1 MKDIPDKIS
10 FQKVLET
17 LQEENS
23 SYQIIDLS
31 RFSDLEEEELALLH
45 EQWLKIHPNR
55 RSRLIKDL
63 REIAEEDTLV
73 CFDPIALLAL
83 KDPEASVRG
92 NAIELLW
99 EYEHKSLIPTLIE
112 ILQND
117 PSKEVRAAAATALGK
132 YVYLGELEEIPPASY
147 LEVENALLQVI
158 DSQESDEIR
167 RRALEALSF
176 SCHKVAHEQIRRAFA
191 SPDPLWVASALF
203 AMGRSADVR
212 WADMVVESLDHPEME
227 VQFAAVRA
235 AGELELSEAREP
247 LLLLLDSHSQ
257 FDEELY
263 NAIIWSLSQIGGED
277 VRAALELLLEL
288 AEENEE
294 DELLEFLEQALE
306 NLDFNEGAQFFEM
319 LDLDLPEDPEKDELE
334 PFDNFPEDEE

>member
-1 MKDIPDKIS
+1 
-10 FQKVLET
+10 
-17 LQEENS
+17 
-23 SYQIIDLS
+23 
-31 RFSDLEEEELALLH
+31 
-45 EQWLKIHPNR
+45 
-55 RSRLIKDL
+55 
-63 REIAEEDTLV
+63 
-73 CFDPIALLAL
+73 
-83 KDPEASVRG
+83 
-92 NAIELLW
+92 
-99 EYEHKSLIPTLIE
+99 
-112 ILQND
+112 
-117 PSKEVRAAAATALGK
+117 
-132 YVYLGELEEIPPASY
+132 
-147 LEVENALLQVI
+147 
-158 DSQESDEIR
+158 
-167 RRALEALSF
+167 
-176 SCHKVAHEQIRRAFA
+176 
-191 SPDPLWVASALF
+191 
-203 AMGRSADVR
+203 
-212 WADMVVESLDHPEME
+212 ME